1 MQGVISGG
9 QAAAAA
15 AGSAVS
21 RHGSMPLNAAMDAYI
36 NAGIKALSLLSLAV
50 R

>member
-15 AGSAVS
+15 GSAVS
-21 RHGSMPLNAAMDAYI
+21 GHGSIPLNAAMDAYI
-36 NAGIKALSLLSLAV
+36 NAGTPSV
-50 R
+50 DP